1 MQRTGRGS
9 SSSSKSSPAQE
20 YSEDSIL
27 GNESSPSAEVLGELA
42 FLKRLMRSS
51 LVCFIPSISMPQAHE
66 RADDETSG
74 AAVLGSVP
82 PGSVP
87 PAPSIDG
94 GMLLGSA
101 AEADVIF
108 DGGGVVVVLV

>member
-42 FLKRLMRSS
+42 FLIRLMRSS

-82 PGSVP
+82 P
-87 PAPSIDG
+87 APSIDG

-108 DGGGVVVVLV
+108 DGGGVVVV